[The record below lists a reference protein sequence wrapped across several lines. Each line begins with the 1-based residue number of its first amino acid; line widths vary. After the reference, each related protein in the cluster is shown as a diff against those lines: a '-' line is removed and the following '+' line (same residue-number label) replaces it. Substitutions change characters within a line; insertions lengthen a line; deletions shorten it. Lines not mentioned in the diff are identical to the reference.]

1 MISGDLRKMQATVEG
16 VKNVAYKMRIGEN
29 LVPLND
35 HIGKKVSLSFSGAIH
50 CIHCG
55 KTSKKS
61 FSQGFCFPCF
71 KKLAAC
77 DSCIMSP
84 EKCHFHKGTCR
95 EPEWAEV
102 HCMQGHYVY
111 LANSS
116 ALKVGITRGDQL
128 PTRWLDQGATQ
139 ARPIFHVAN
148 RRLSGLVETL
158 FKEVV
163 ADKTNWRNMLKGLD
177 IEFDMYREQE
187 RLIELVYEGLDSLQ
201 TEFGIEAIEDLS
213 DKNETH
219 EFHYPVLEYPTKIT
233 SINAEKTPLV
243 EGTLMG
249 IKGQYWILDT
259 GVINIRKYTGYE
271 AKLAIQE

>member
-1 MISGDLRKMQATVEG
+1 MINGDLRKMQADVDDDT
-16 VKNVAYKMRIGEN
+16 NVSYKMRIGDHI
-29 LVPLND
+29 VPLNEYL
-35 HIGKKVSLSFSGAIH
+35 GKKISLSFSGAIH
-50 CIHCG
+50 CINCG

-77 DSCIMSP
+77 DTCIMSP

-95 EPEWAEV
+95 EPEWAEK

-148 RRLSGLVETL
+148 RRLSGLVETV
-158 FKEVV
+158 FKDVV

-177 IEFDMYREQE
+177 VDFNLYQEQE
-187 RLIELVYEGLDSLQ
+187 RLIEQVYEGLDALQ
-201 TEFGIEAIEDLS
+201 SEFGIEAIEDLS
-213 DKNETH
+213 DKNQTY
-219 EFHYPVLEYPTKIT
+219 EFRYPVLEYPTKVV

-271 AKLAIQE
+271 ALLNI